1 MEKFFGIVDALRS
14 LAPQSLWAIEND
26 DYDGLEWRDE
36 DIKKPTKKA
45 VEAEILRLTQQAEAD
60 RIAAEDLAAAKQA
73 AKESALA
80 KLAKLGLTPEEAAEI
95 VGL

>member
-1 MEKFFGIVDALRS
+1 MMSLEIGDAIRS
-14 LAPQSLWAIEND
+14 LVPDGEWVIEDND
-26 DYDGLEWRDE
+26 LENIRW
-36 DIKKPTKKA
+36 ISPKKA
-45 VEAEILRLTQQAEAD
+45 PVTTAKILAEVN
-60 RIAAEDLAAAKQA
+60 RIAAEKADIAAAKQA

>member
-1 MEKFFGIVDALRS
+1 MTQFDIMNALSS
-14 LAPQSLWAIEND
+14 LAPAASFAVE
-26 DYDGLEWRDE
+26 GDE
-36 DIKKPTKKA
+36 YSTIVWLSEDVKKPTKKA
-45 VEAEILRLTQQAEAD
+45 VEAEILRLTEQAEVD
-60 RIAAEDLAAAKQA
+60 RIAAEELAAAKLA

>member
-1 MEKFFGIVDALRS
+1 MIQSEILDALMV
-14 LAPQSLWAIEND
+14 LCPDTPWAVEGD
-26 DYDGLEWRDE
+26 DYSTIVWLNEE
-36 DIKKPTKKA
+36 AKKPTKKA
-45 VEAEILRLTQQAEAD
+45 VEAEIKRQKDQAEAD
-60 RIAAEDLAAAKQA
+60 RIAAEAAAAAKQA